1 MQVGRITNNSLGGN
15 GFGGEITRRFPA
27 EQSSEEVEGL
37 GSKLSSLLES
47 ALNGQITRSPTR
59 SLPANQPIVS
69 NPDLLLSDSAHS
81 ISPLVGG
88 MDSQSGSEVTGS
100 GTTAFTEQ
108 LREFESIFAQ
118 VRGENPW
125 PDQPDDASFMGV
137 GTVEFLPPPST
148 FSESMDV
155 SEASLAS
162 PHSAEAPSS
171 SQAEEPVSSV
181 TNESPSG
188 GQLHDLLSA
197 ASTARQALK
206 NEEKESESSTQ
217 SPLAQIKIASVKEE
231 IVEEATTE
239 SRSEAETQPFPS
251 PPPVAPPTPKSNP
264 TRVVVLPTVLT
275 GPIVVQTAEPTQQ
288 TVSSVNLPQSAV
300 TAVKS
305 EPKNNRAKPSAKS
318 TPIVS
323 PGASAANS
331 PSKVTTPT
339 SSSSSSSASSKTP
352 QKAHDD
358 EHTVL
363 RVHAIL
369 EEYKEQLRNSPD
381 LQNKPAPRRYFIQF
395 IILSFVVLIIGS
407 QEIESASITEHE
419 RPKASEIG
427 PKQSEAVVAARPA
440 S

>member
-1 MQVGRITNNSLGGN
+1 MLLKSFKVECEINFNFFFNIQVGRISNTTLEGN
-15 GFGGEITRRFPA
+15 GFGGEGTRRFPA
-27 EQSSEEVEGL
+27 GQQPPSEEVEGL

-59 SLPANQPIVS
+59 SLPSSQPIAS
-69 NPDLLLSDSAHS
+69 NPDLLVSDSAHS

-88 MDSQSGSEVTGS
+88 MDSQSGSEAAGG

-125 PDQPDDASFMGV
+125 PDQPDDGSFMGV

-162 PHSAEAPSS
+162 PNSAEGPSS
-171 SQAEEPVSSV
+171 SQAEEAVSNV

-188 GQLHDLLSA
+188 AQLHDLLSA

-206 NEEKESESSTQ
+206 NEEKDNDSSTQ
-217 SPLAQIKIASVKEE
+217 SPLAQVKLASIKEE
-231 IVEEATTE
+231 VIEEATTE
-239 SRSEAETQPFPS
+239 SRCEPETPPVSSDHAFPS

-264 TRVVVLPTVLT
+264 TRVVVLPTVLS
-275 GPIVVQTAEPTQQ
+275 GPIVVQAAETTQ
-288 TVSSVNLPQSAV
+288 PSAV
-300 TAVKS
+300 SNVSNLTQSTNAVAAIKS
-305 EPKNNRAKPSAKS
+305 EPQSKNSRSKTTAKS

-331 PSKVTTPT
+331 PSKVVTPT
-339 SSSSSSSASSKTP
+339 SSSSSSSASASASASSKAP
-352 QKAHDD
+352 PKAHDD

-381 LQNKPAPRRYFIQF
+381 LQNKPAPRRYFS
-395 IILSFVVLIIGS
+395 LGGS
-407 QEIESASITEHE
+407 LMQ
-419 RPKASEIG
+419 
-427 PKQSEAVVAARPA
+427 
-440 S
+440 

>member
-15 GFGGEITRRFPA
+15 GFGGESARRFPA
-27 EQSSEEVEGL
+27 EQPSDEVEGL

-59 SLPANQPIVS
+59 SLPSSQPIVS

-88 MDSQSGSEVTGS
+88 MDSQSGSEVTGG

-125 PDQPDDASFMGV
+125 PDQPDDASVFGV

-171 SQAEEPVSSV
+171 SQAEEAVSSV

-188 GQLHDLLSA
+188 AQLHDLLTA

-217 SPLAQIKIASVKEE
+217 SPLAQTKLASVKEE
-231 IVEEATTE
+231 VVEEATTE
-239 SRSEAETQPFPS
+239 AETQSLPSDHAFPS

-275 GPIVVQTAEPTQQ
+275 GPIVVQTAEAAQQ
-288 TVSSVNLPQSAV
+288 GAVSGVNLAQSV
-300 TAVKS
+300 STAVKS
-305 EPKNNRAKPSAKS
+305 DPQAKNNRAKPNVKS

-381 LQNKPAPRRYFIQF
+381 LQNKPAPRRCFI
-395 IILSFVVLIIGS
+395 
-407 QEIESASITEHE
+407 
-419 RPKASEIG
+419 
-427 PKQSEAVVAARPA
+427 
-440 S
+440 